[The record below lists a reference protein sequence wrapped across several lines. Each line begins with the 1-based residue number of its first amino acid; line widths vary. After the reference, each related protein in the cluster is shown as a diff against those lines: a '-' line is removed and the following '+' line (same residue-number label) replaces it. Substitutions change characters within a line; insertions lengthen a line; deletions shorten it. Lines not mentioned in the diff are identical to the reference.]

1 MVKQEIY
8 KCSVVRAMLAITATK
23 AKRNKTSVKK
33 NKNKDKEKKD
43 EKEIA
48 QQVETCFDLAP

>member
-1 MVKQEIY
+1 
-8 KCSVVRAMLAITATK
+8 VRAMLAITATK
-23 AKRNKTSVKK
+23 ANRNKTSVKK

-43 EKEIA
+43 DKEIT